1 MIIAMLLSHVMTLSR
16 YLEQRFGRTTRL
28 LASLAFSLQMTL
40 YMGIVV
46 YAPSLA
52 LSAVTG
58 LSFTGSVISIGDNDD
73 DDDDSDNESDNDNDP
88 GVVCTFY
95 SALGGMKAV
104 LMTDVFQSLLMF
116 AAIFSVISRIPTNYS
131 KYLPPKCF
139 QSVPA
144 LMPMALLR
152 SFRLH
157 GTGAG

>member
-1 MIIAMLLSHVMTLSR
+1 MTLSR
-16 YLEQRFGRTTRL
+16 YLEQRFGRTARL

-58 LSFTGSVISIGDNDD
+58 LSFTGSVISIGDDD
-73 DDDDSDNESDNDNDP
+73 DHIDDNDSDNDNDP

-116 AAIFSVISRIPTNYS
+116 AAIFSVIS
-131 KYLPPKCF
+131 
-139 QSVPA
+139 
-144 LMPMALLR
+144 M
-152 SFRLH
+152 
-157 GTGAG
+157 

>member
-73 DDDDSDNESDNDNDP
+73 DNDDDNDNDSDNDIMIQ
-88 GVVCTFY
+88 VW
-95 SALGGMKAV
+95 SAHS
-104 LMTDVFQSLLMF
+104 TQ
-116 AAIFSVISRIPTNYS
+116 
-131 KYLPPKCF
+131 
-139 QSVPA
+139 
-144 LMPMALLR
+144 
-152 SFRLH
+152 H
-157 GTGAG
+157 WGA